1 MKFWT
6 AIYKHAS
13 SFRADASTQE
23 RALEKLN
30 NRTGPGS
37 CVITDEDVEFVERD
51 ETYEPEPV
59 IDRILTMQIGTPAHE
74 EADGPRGVS

>member
-1 MKFWT
+1 MNTQRTTTTGRKAHNEEGETMKFWT
-6 AIYKHAS
+6 AIYKHRP

-37 CVITDEDVEFVERD
+37 CVITDEDVAFVERD
-51 ETYEPEPV
+51 ET
-59 IDRILTMQIGTPAHE
+59 TA
-74 EADGPRGVS
+74 S